1 MQIRQFIQYF
11 EENTTIIVRGQ
22 KSNPDGTK
30 KFIDLINMKLK
41 DLIEIFG
48 YYNSILD
55 KNINFGQVTVI
66 DSKVII
72 IIPE

>member
-11 EENTTIIVRGQ
+11 EENTTIVVKGQ
-22 KSNPDGTK
+22 KTNPDGTK

-48 YYNSILD
+48 YYNQYSIRILTSVRFLLL
-55 KNINFGQVTVI
+55 IVR
-66 DSKVII
+66 
-72 IIPE
+72 